1 MLAMGGGRISWR
13 ESKISILC
21 RNAITHVIIFSYS
34 NILKEV
40 VIPLVRNKK
49 CQSLLR
55 KTRLG
60 PFFKLDD
67 SFICAGGQKDID
79 TCKGDGGS
87 PLTCEQSDGSWVQ
100 VSYCIEKLG

>member
-1 MLAMGGGRISWR
+1 MGEGSAGGKVRSVHLL
-13 ESKISILC
+13 KC
-21 RNAITHVIIFSYS
+21 TDTCYNFSYS

-100 VSYCIEKLG
+100 VLYCVGKRG